1 MDGRWA
7 RADLFPLPPFVVF
20 ASLIQKHRIL
30 SLADE
35 LAEALEIEMDKL
47 VGMKIRESKNPKYDR
62 EAEIKVSSDAF
73 SLFLLLPC

>member
-1 MDGRWA
+1 
-7 RADLFPLPPFVVF
+7 
-20 ASLIQKHRIL
+20 L

-62 EAEIKVSSDAF
+62 EAEIKVSSDSF
-73 SLFLLLPC
+73 SLFLPFCLC